1 MVFEQQNYI
10 ENVLTLLL
18 SSNLLIVKS
27 IISSE
32 FTLARE
38 GGIHHRE
45 KRTNLY
51 AELWKREYSYLW
63 CSYETIEVELYIA
76 ILQ

>member
-45 KRTNLY
+45 KEQIYMLNFGKENTHTFGVVM
-51 AELWKREYSYLW
+51 K
-63 CSYETIEVELYIA
+63 
-76 ILQ
+76 Q